1 MPGTR
6 SLLAGVLPAL
16 ALALTSTVAAAQS
29 ASDSCPPPKA
39 HAVDTVTDYFGTR
52 VADPYRWLENTD
64 SPETRAWVD
73 SENCV
78 TFRYL
83 AAIPERARI
92 LDRLT
97 KLWNYERFGLPG
109 REGGKYVYTRNDGLQ
124 NQSVYY
130 WQPSLD
136 ATPQV
141 LIDPNTLSSDGTVA
155 LSTWDISDDGRY
167 FGYGTAAAG
176 SDWNEFHVRSFTA
189 GRDLPDHLK
198 WIKFSGLSWTHDNA
212 GFFYSRYPQ
221 PAGNVLRAVV
231 KNQKLYYHRLGTAQA
246 ADRLVYARPAQPD
259 WGLGGGVTEDGRY
272 LIIGVSLGT
281 DSRNRVYY
289 MDLASARHPRVHGRV
304 ARLLDDFDATYDFVG
319 NLGPLF
325 YFRTNLGA
333 PRAKLIAIDTR
344 HPARSAWREVIPQG
358 QDVLESVSLIGGR
371 LVANYMQEAHSRL
384 AVFDT
389 AGTRVADIALP
400 TLGAVSGISGRADGP
415 EMFYD
420 FTSFLYP
427 TTIFRYDV
435 ATGQGAVWKAP
446 HLDFDPSRY
455 ETQQV
460 FYRSKDG
467 TRVPMFLTYRKGIA
481 RDSSNPVYLTA
492 YGGFDINMLPSFSV
506 VNAVWLEMGGVLA
519 IPNLRGGGEYGEEW
533 HEAGM
538 HEKKQNVFDDF
549 IAAAEYLIHEG
560 WTRTSKLA
568 VGGGSNGGLLIG
580 AVENQRPDLFGATL
594 PAVGVMDMLRFQKF
608 TVGWA
613 WVTEYGSS
621 DSASQF
627 PYLFRYSPL
636 QNIRP
641 GTRYPPTLV
650 TTADHDDR
658 VVPGHSFK
666 YAATLQ
672 ADQAGPAPIL
682 IRIET
687 RAGHGG
693 GMPVSKQIELNA
705 DRWAFL
711 VRNLG
716 MTVPSSQ

>member
-1 MPGTR
+1 MTG
-6 SLLAGVLPAL
+6 SKLQLAMALFALVAIPAL
-16 ALALTSTVAAAQS
+16 ARAQAA
-29 ASDSCPPPKA
+29 DSCPLPKA
-39 HAVDTVTDYFGTR
+39 HTVDTVTNYFGTEVR
-52 VADPYRWLENTD
+52 DPYRWLENTD
-64 SPETRAWVD
+64 SPETKAWVD

-78 TFRYL
+78 TFHYL

-97 KLWNYERFGLPG
+97 KLWNYERFGVPS
-109 REGGKYVYTRNDGLQ
+109 RDGGKYIYSRNDGLQ
-124 NQSVYY
+124 NQSVVY
-130 WQPSLD
+130 WLPRLD
-136 ATPQV
+136 APPRV
-141 LIDPNTLSSDGTVA
+141 LIDPNTLSKDGTVA
-155 LSTWDISDDGRY
+155 LTSADVSHDGRY

-176 SDWNEFHVRSFTA
+176 SDWNEFHVRSFAT
-189 GRDLPDHLK
+189 GRDLSDHLK

-212 GFFYSRYPQ
+212 GFFYSRYPE
-221 PAGNVLRAVV
+221 PSGDALRAVV
-231 KNQKLYYHRLGTAQA
+231 KDQKLYYHRLGTAQA
-246 ADRLVYARPAQPD
+246 ADRLVYARPDHPD

-289 MDLASARHPRVHGRV
+289 MDLGSARHPRVHGTV
-304 ARLLDDFDATYDFVG
+304 VQLLDDFDATYDFVG
-319 NLGPLF
+319 NLGPVF

-344 HPARSAWREVIPQG
+344 HPERSAWREIIPQG
-358 QDVLESVSLIGGR
+358 QDVLESISLIGGR
-371 LVANYMQEAHSRL
+371 FVAGYMHDAHSAL
-384 AVFDT
+384 AVYDT
-389 AGTRVADIALP
+389 AGAKVAYIALP
-400 TLGAVSGISGRADGP
+400 TLGAVSGISGRADSP
-415 EMFYD
+415 EMFYA

-427 TTIFRYDV
+427 TTIFRYDI

-446 HLDFDPSRY
+446 HLDFDASKY
-455 ETQQV
+455 ETRQV
-460 FYRSKDG
+460 FYTSKDG
-467 TRVPMFLTYRKGIA
+467 TQVPMFLTYRKGLQ
-481 RDSSNPVYLTA
+481 RDGSNPVYLTA
-492 YGGFDINMLPSFSV
+492 YGGFDINTLPSFSV

-519 IPNLRGGGEYGEEW
+519 EPNLRGGGEYGEEW
-533 HEAGM
+533 HQAGM

-549 IAAAEYLIHEG
+549 IAAAEYLVHER
-560 WTRTSKLA
+560 WTSTPKLA
-568 VGGGSNGGLLIG
+568 VGGASNGGLLIG
-580 AVENQRPDLFGATL
+580 AVEDQRPDLFGATL
-594 PAVGVMDMLRFQKF
+594 PAVGVMDMLRFNKF
-608 TVGWA
+608 TIGWA

-627 PYLFRYSPL
+627 PYLYKYSPL

-641 GTRYPPTLV
+641 GTHYPPTLV

-666 YAATLQ
+666 YAATMQ

-682 IRIET
+682 IRVET

-711 VRNLG
+711 VKNLG
-716 MTVPSSQ
+716 MTLPN

>member
-1 MPGTR
+1 MTG
-6 SLLAGVLPAL
+6 SKLQLAITLCALVGAPVL
-16 ALALTSTVAAAQS
+16 AQ
-29 ASDSCPPPKA
+29 AQAPDSCPLPKA
-39 HAVDTVTDYFGTR
+39 RTVDTVTNYFGTEVR
-52 VADPYRWLENTD
+52 DPYRWLESTD
-64 SPETRAWVD
+64 SPETKAWVD

-78 TFRYL
+78 TFHYL
-83 AAIPERARI
+83 ASIPQRAWIRE
-92 LDRLT
+92 RLT
-97 KLWNYERFGLPG
+97 KLWNYERYGVPS
-109 REGGKYVYTRNDGLQ
+109 REGGKYIYSRNDGLQ
-124 NQSVYY
+124 NQSVMY
-130 WQPSLD
+130 WQPRLD
-136 ATPQV
+136 AAPRV
-141 LIDPNTLSSDGTVA
+141 LIDPNALSRDGTVA
-155 LSTWDISDDGRY
+155 LSTWDVSHDGRY

-176 SDWNEFHVRSFTA
+176 SDWNEFHVRSFAT

-198 WIKFSGLSWTHDNA
+198 WIKFSGLSWTHDNR

-231 KNQKLYYHRLGTAQA
+231 KNQKLYYHRLGTPQS
-246 ADRLVYARPAQPD
+246 ADRLVYERPDQPD
-259 WGLGGGVTEDGRY
+259 WGLGGRVTEDGRY
-272 LIIGVSLGT
+272 LIIHVSFGT

-289 MDLASARHPRVHGRV
+289 MDLGSARHPRVHGTV
-304 ARLLDDFDATYDFVG
+304 VRLLDDFDATYDFVG
-319 NLGPLF
+319 NLGPVF

-344 HPARSAWREVIPQG
+344 HPERSAWREIVPQG
-358 QDVLESVSLIGGR
+358 ADVLERIALIGGR
-371 LVANYMQEAHSRL
+371 FVANYMHDAHSVL
-384 AVFDT
+384 EVYDT
-389 AGTRVADIALP
+389 AGAKVADIALP
-400 TLGAVSGISGRADGP
+400 TLGAVGGISGRADSP

-446 HLDFDPSRY
+446 HLAFDASRY

-460 FYRSKDG
+460 FYSSKDG

-492 YGGFDINMLPSFSV
+492 YGGFDINTLPSFSV

-519 IPNLRGGGEYGEEW
+519 VPNLRGGGEYGEEW

-549 IAAAEYLIHEG
+549 VAAAEYLIREG
-560 WTRTSKLA
+560 WTRTPKLA
-568 VGGGSNGGLLIG
+568 IGGASNGGLLIG
-580 AVENQRPDLFGATL
+580 AVEDQRPDLFGATL

-608 TVGWA
+608 TIGWA

-627 PYLFRYSPL
+627 PYLYRYSPL

-641 GTRYPPTLV
+641 GVHYPPTLV

-672 ADQAGPAPIL
+672 ADQGGPAPIL
-682 IRIET
+682 IRVET

-693 GMPVSKQIELNA
+693 GMPTDKQIELSA

-711 VRNLG
+711 AKNLG
-716 MTVPSSQ
+716 MTLPSP

>member
-1 MPGTR
+1 MTG
-6 SLLAGVLPAL
+6 SKLQLAMALFALVAIPAL
-16 ALALTSTVAAAQS
+16 ARAQAA
-29 ASDSCPPPKA
+29 DSCPLPKA
-39 HAVDTVTDYFGTR
+39 HTVDTVTNYFGTEVR
-52 VADPYRWLENTD
+52 DPYRWLENTD
-64 SPETRAWVD
+64 SPETKAWVD

-78 TFRYL
+78 TFHYL

-97 KLWNYERFGLPG
+97 KLWNYERFGVPS
-109 REGGKYVYTRNDGLQ
+109 RDGGKYIYSRNDGLQ
-124 NQSVYY
+124 NQSVVY
-130 WQPSLD
+130 WLPRLD
-136 ATPQV
+136 APPRV
-141 LIDPNTLSSDGTVA
+141 LIDPNTLSKDGTVA
-155 LSTWDISDDGRY
+155 LTSADVSHDGRY

-176 SDWNEFHVRSFTA
+176 SDWNEFHVRSFAT
-189 GRDLPDHLK
+189 GRDLSDHLK

-212 GFFYSRYPQ
+212 GFFYSRYPE
-221 PAGNVLRAVV
+221 PSGDALRAVV
-231 KNQKLYYHRLGTAQA
+231 KDQKLYYHRLGTAQA
-246 ADRLVYARPAQPD
+246 ADRLVYARPDHPD

-289 MDLASARHPRVHGRV
+289 MDLGSARHPRVHGTV
-304 ARLLDDFDATYDFVG
+304 VQLLDDFDATYDFVG
-319 NLGPLF
+319 NLGPVF

-344 HPARSAWREVIPQG
+344 HPERSAWREIIPQG
-358 QDVLESVSLIGGR
+358 QDVLESISLIGGR
-371 LVANYMQEAHSRL
+371 FVAGYMHDAHSAL
-384 AVFDT
+384 AVYDT
-389 AGTRVADIALP
+389 AGAKVAYIALP
-400 TLGAVSGISGRADGP
+400 TLGAVSGISGRADSP
-415 EMFYD
+415 EMFYA

-427 TTIFRYDV
+427 TTIFRYDI

-446 HLDFDPSRY
+446 HLDFDASKY

-460 FYRSKDG
+460 FYTSKDG
-467 TRVPMFLTYRKGIA
+467 TQVPMFLTFRKGLQ
-481 RDSSNPVYLTA
+481 RDGSNPVYLTA
-492 YGGFDINMLPSFSV
+492 YGGFDINTLPSFSV

-519 IPNLRGGGEYGEEW
+519 EPNLRGGGEYGEEW
-533 HEAGM
+533 HQAGM
-538 HEKKQNVFDDF
+538 HEHKQNVFDDF
-549 IAAAEYLIHEG
+549 IAAAEYLVHER
-560 WTRTSKLA
+560 WTSTPKLA
-568 VGGGSNGGLLIG
+568 VGGASNGGLLIG
-580 AVENQRPDLFGATL
+580 AVEDQRPDLFGATL
-594 PAVGVMDMLRFQKF
+594 PAVGVMDMLRFNKF
-608 TVGWA
+608 TIGWA

-627 PYLFRYSPL
+627 PYLYKYSPL

-641 GTRYPPTLV
+641 GTHYPPTLV

-666 YAATLQ
+666 YAATMQ

-682 IRIET
+682 IRVET

-711 VRNLG
+711 VKNLG
-716 MTVPSSQ
+716 MTLPN

>member
-1 MPGTR
+1 MTG
-6 SLLAGVLPAL
+6 SKLQLAIALFALAGAPAL
-16 ALALTSTVAAAQS
+16 ARAQ
-29 ASDSCPPPKA
+29 APDSCPLPKA
-39 HAVDTVTDYFGTR
+39 HTVDTMTSYFGTAVR
-52 VADPYRWLENTD
+52 DPYRWLENTD
-64 SPETRAWVD
+64 SPETKAWVD

-97 KLWNYERFGLPG
+97 KLWNYERFGVPS
-109 REGGKYVYTRNDGLQ
+109 REGGKYLYSRNDGLQ
-124 NQSVYY
+124 NQSVVY
-130 WQPSLD
+130 WLPRLD
-136 ATPQV
+136 AAARV
-141 LIDPNTLSSDGTVA
+141 LIDPNTLSKDGTVA
-155 LSTWDISDDGRY
+155 LSTWDVSHDGRY
-167 FGYGTAAAG
+167 LGYGTAAAG
-176 SDWNEFHVRSFTA
+176 SDWNEFHVRSFA
-189 GRDLPDHLK
+189 SGRDLSDHLK

-212 GFFYSRYPQ
+212 GFFYSRYPE
-221 PAGNVLRAVV
+221 PAGDALRAVV
-231 KNQKLYYHRLGTAQA
+231 MNQKLYYHRLATAQA
-246 ADRLVYARPAQPD
+246 ADRLVYARPDHPD
-259 WGLGGGVTEDGRY
+259 WGIGGGVTEDGHY

-289 MDLASARHPRVHGRV
+289 MDLGSTRHPRVHGTV
-304 ARLLDDFDATYDFVG
+304 IRLLDDFDATYDFVG
-319 NLGPLF
+319 NIGPVF

-344 HPARSAWREVIPQG
+344 HPERSAWREIVPQG
-358 QDVLESVSLIGGR
+358 ADVLESIALIGGR
-371 LVANYMQEAHSRL
+371 FVANVMHDAHSAL
-384 AVFDT
+384 AVYDT
-389 AGTRVADIALP
+389 AGTKVADVPLP
-400 TLGAVSGISGRADGP
+400 TLGAVGGISGRADSP

-446 HLDFDPSRY
+446 HLDFDASRY
-455 ETQQV
+455 ETRQV
-460 FYRSKDG
+460 FYNSKDG
-467 TRVPMFLTYRKGIA
+467 TRVPMYLTYRKGLQ

-519 IPNLRGGGEYGEEW
+519 EPTLRGGGEYGEEW

-538 HEKKQNVFDDF
+538 HEHKQNVFDDF
-549 IAAAEYLIHEG
+549 IAAAEYLIREG
-560 WTRTSKLA
+560 WTRTAKLA
-568 VGGGSNGGLLIG
+568 VGGASNGGLLIG
-580 AVENQRPDLFGATL
+580 AVEDQRPDLFAATL
-594 PAVGVMDMLRFQKF
+594 PAVGVMDMLRFHKF
-608 TVGWA
+608 TIGWA

-627 PYLFRYSPL
+627 PYLYKYSPL

-641 GTRYPPTLV
+641 GVRYPPTLV

-666 YAATLQ
+666 YTATLQ
-672 ADQAGPAPIL
+672 ADQSAPAPIL
-682 IRIET
+682 IRVET

-716 MTVPSSQ
+716 MTLPN

>member
-1 MPGTR
+1 MTG
-6 SLLAGVLPAL
+6 SKLQLAMALFALVAIPAL
-16 ALALTSTVAAAQS
+16 ARAQAA
-29 ASDSCPPPKA
+29 DSCPLPKA
-39 HAVDTVTDYFGTR
+39 HTVDTVTNYFGTEVR
-52 VADPYRWLENTD
+52 DPYRWLENTD
-64 SPETRAWVD
+64 SPETKAWVD

-78 TFRYL
+78 TFHYL

-97 KLWNYERFGLPG
+97 KLWNYERFGVPS
-109 REGGKYVYTRNDGLQ
+109 RDGGKYIYSRNDGLQ
-124 NQSVYY
+124 NQSVVY
-130 WQPSLD
+130 WLPRLD
-136 ATPQV
+136 APPRV
-141 LIDPNTLSSDGTVA
+141 LIDPNTLSKDGTVA
-155 LSTWDISDDGRY
+155 LTSADVSHDGRY

-176 SDWNEFHVRSFTA
+176 SDWNEFHVRSFAT
-189 GRDLPDHLK
+189 GRDLSDHLK

-212 GFFYSRYPQ
+212 GFFYSRYPE
-221 PAGNVLRAVV
+221 PSGDALRAVV
-231 KNQKLYYHRLGTAQA
+231 KDQKLYYHRLGTAQA
-246 ADRLVYARPAQPD
+246 ADRLVYARPDHPD

-289 MDLASARHPRVHGRV
+289 MDLGSARHPRVHGTV
-304 ARLLDDFDATYDFVG
+304 VQLLDDFDATYDFVG
-319 NLGPLF
+319 NLGPVF

-344 HPARSAWREVIPQG
+344 HPERSAWREIIPQG
-358 QDVLESVSLIGGR
+358 QDVLESISLIGGR
-371 LVANYMQEAHSRL
+371 FVAGYMHDAHSAL
-384 AVFDT
+384 AVYDT
-389 AGTRVADIALP
+389 AGAKVAYIALP
-400 TLGAVSGISGRADGP
+400 TLGAVSGISGRADSP
-415 EMFYD
+415 EMFYA

-427 TTIFRYDV
+427 TTIFRYDI

-446 HLDFDPSRY
+446 HLDFDASKY
-455 ETQQV
+455 ETRQV
-460 FYRSKDG
+460 FYTSKDG
-467 TRVPMFLTYRKGIA
+467 TQVPMFLTFRKGLQ
-481 RDSSNPVYLTA
+481 RDVSNPVYLTA
-492 YGGFDINMLPSFSV
+492 YGGFDINTLPSFSV

-519 IPNLRGGGEYGEEW
+519 EPNLRGGGEYGEEW
-533 HEAGM
+533 HQAGM

-549 IAAAEYLIHEG
+549 IAAAEYLVHER
-560 WTRTSKLA
+560 WTSTPKLA
-568 VGGGSNGGLLIG
+568 VGGASNGGLLIG
-580 AVENQRPDLFGATL
+580 AVEDQRPDLFGATL
-594 PAVGVMDMLRFQKF
+594 PAVGVMDMLRFNKF
-608 TVGWA
+608 TIGWA

-627 PYLFRYSPL
+627 PYLYKYSPL

-641 GTRYPPTLV
+641 GTHYPPTLV

-666 YAATLQ
+666 YAATMQ

-682 IRIET
+682 IRVET

-711 VRNLG
+711 VKNLG
-716 MTVPSSQ
+716 MTLPN

>member
-1 MPGTR
+1 MTGSKTH
-6 SLLAGVLPAL
+6 LAIALMALAGAPTL
-16 ALALTSTVAAAQS
+16 AHAQAA
-29 ASDSCPPPKA
+29 DSCPLPKA
-39 HAVDTVTDYFGTR
+39 HTVDTVTNYFGTM

-64 SPETRAWVD
+64 SPETKAWVD

-78 TFRYL
+78 TFHYL

-97 KLWNYERFGLPG
+97 KLWNYERFGVPS
-109 REGGKYVYTRNDGLQ
+109 REGGKYIYSRNDGLQ
-124 NQSVYY
+124 NQSVVY
-130 WQPSLD
+130 WLPRLD
-136 ATPQV
+136 APPRV
-141 LIDPNTLSSDGTVA
+141 LIDPNTLSKDGTVA
-155 LSTWDISDDGRY
+155 LTSSDVSHDGRY

-176 SDWNEFHVRSFTA
+176 SDWNEFHVRSFAT
-189 GRDLPDHLK
+189 GRDLSDHLK
-198 WIKFSGLSWTHDNA
+198 WIKFSGLFWTHDNA
-212 GFFYSRYPQ
+212 GFFYSRYPE
-221 PAGNVLRAVV
+221 PSGDALRAIV
-231 KNQKLYYHRLGTAQA
+231 KDQKLYYHRLGTAQA
-246 ADRLVYARPAQPD
+246 ADRLVYERPDHPD

-289 MDLASARHPRVHGRV
+289 MDLGSARHPKTRGTVV
-304 ARLLDDFDATYDFVG
+304 QLLDDFDATYDFVG
-319 NLGPLF
+319 NLGPVF

-344 HPARSAWREVIPQG
+344 HPERSAWREIIPQG
-358 QDVLESVSLIGGR
+358 ADVLESVALIGGR
-371 LVANYMQEAHSRL
+371 FVADYMHDAYSVL
-384 AVFDT
+384 AVYDT
-389 AGTRVADIALP
+389 AGAKVADIALP
-400 TLGAVSGISGRADGP
+400 TLGAVSGISGRADSP
-415 EMFYD
+415 EMFYA

-446 HLDFDPSRY
+446 HIDFDASKY
-455 ETQQV
+455 ETRQV
-460 FYRSKDG
+460 FYNSKDG

-481 RDSSNPVYLTA
+481 RDGSNPVYLTA
-492 YGGFDINMLPSFSV
+492 YGGFDINTLPSFSV

-519 IPNLRGGGEYGEEW
+519 EPNLRGGGEYGEEW

-549 IAAAEYLIHEG
+549 IAAAEYLVHER
-560 WTRTSKLA
+560 WTSTPKLA
-568 VGGGSNGGLLIG
+568 VGGASNGGLLIG
-580 AVENQRPDLFGATL
+580 AVEDQRPDLFGATL
-594 PAVGVMDMLRFQKF
+594 PAVGVMDMLRFHKF
-608 TVGWA
+608 TIGWA

-627 PYLFRYSPL
+627 PYLYKYSPL

-641 GTRYPPTLV
+641 GTHYPPTLV

-666 YAATLQ
+666 YAATMQ

-682 IRIET
+682 IRVET

-711 VRNLG
+711 VKNLG
-716 MTVPSSQ
+716 MTLPN

>member
-1 MPGTR
+1 MTG
-6 SLLAGVLPAL
+6 SKLQLAMALFALVGAPAL
-16 ALALTSTVAAAQS
+16 ARAQAA
-29 ASDSCPPPKA
+29 DSCPLPRA
-39 HAVDTVTDYFGTR
+39 RTVDTVTNYFGTT

-64 SPETRAWVD
+64 SPETKAWVD

-78 TFRYL
+78 TFHYL
-83 AAIPERARI
+83 GAIPERARI
-92 LDRLT
+92 LGRLT
-97 KLWNYERFGLPG
+97 KLWNYERFGVPS
-109 REGGKYVYTRNDGLQ
+109 RAGGKYIYSRNDGLQ
-124 NQSVYY
+124 NQSVVY
-130 WQPSLD
+130 WLPRLD
-136 ATPQV
+136 APARV
-141 LIDPNTLSSDGTVA
+141 LVDPNTLSKDGTVA
-155 LSTWDISDDGRY
+155 LSTWDVSHDGRY

-176 SDWNEFHVRSFTA
+176 SDWNEFHVRSFAT
-189 GRDLPDHLK
+189 GHDLSDHLK
-198 WIKFSGLSWTHDNA
+198 WIKFSGLSWTHDNT

-221 PAGNVLRAVV
+221 PSGDALRAVV
-231 KNQKLYYHRLGTAQA
+231 QNQKLYYHRLGTAQS
-246 ADRLVYARPAQPD
+246 ADRLVYERTDHPD
-259 WGLGGGVTEDGRY
+259 WGIGGGVTEDGRY
-272 LIIGVSLGT
+272 LIVGVSLGT

-289 MDLASARHPRVHGRV
+289 MDLGSARRPRVHGTV
-304 ARLLDDFDATYDFVG
+304 VRLLDEFDATYAFVG
-319 NLGPLF
+319 NIGPLF
-325 YFRTNLGA
+325 YFRTNLAA
-333 PRAKLIAIDTR
+333 PRSRLIAIDTR
-344 HPARSAWREVIPQG
+344 HPERSAWREIVPQG
-358 QDVLESVSLIGGR
+358 ADVLDGVALIGGR
-371 LVANYMQEAHSRL
+371 FVTNYMHDAHSVL
-384 AVFDT
+384 AVYDT
-389 AGTRVADIALP
+389 AGTKVADVPLP
-400 TLGAVSGISGRADGP
+400 TLGAVGGISGRADSP

-427 TTIFRYDV
+427 MTIFRYDV
-435 ATGQGAVWKAP
+435 ATGQGAVWKTP
-446 HLDFDPSRY
+446 RIDFDASKY
-455 ETQQV
+455 ETRQV
-460 FYRSKDG
+460 FYASKDG
-467 TRVPMFLTYRKGIA
+467 TRVPMYLTYRKGIQ

-492 YGGFDINMLPSFSV
+492 YGGFDINILPSFSI

-549 IAAAEYLIHEG
+549 IAAAEYLIREG
-560 WTRTSKLA
+560 WTRTSRLA

-594 PAVGVMDMLRFQKF
+594 PAVGVMDMLRFHKF
-608 TVGWA
+608 TIGWA

-627 PYLFRYSPL
+627 PYLYKYSPL

-641 GTRYPPTLV
+641 GMHYPPTLV

-666 YAATLQ
+666 YTATLQ
-672 ADQAGPAPIL
+672 ADQAGAAPIL
-682 IRIET
+682 IRVET

-716 MTVPSSQ
+716 MRLPSP

>member
-1 MPGTR
+1 MTG
-6 SLLAGVLPAL
+6 SKLQLAMALFALVAIPAL
-16 ALALTSTVAAAQS
+16 ARAQAA
-29 ASDSCPPPKA
+29 DSCPLPKA
-39 HAVDTVTDYFGTR
+39 HTVDTVTNYFGTEVR
-52 VADPYRWLENTD
+52 DPYRWLENTD
-64 SPETRAWVD
+64 SPETKAWVD

-78 TFRYL
+78 TFHYL

-97 KLWNYERFGLPG
+97 KLWNYERFGVPS
-109 REGGKYVYTRNDGLQ
+109 RDGGKYIYSRNDGLQ
-124 NQSVYY
+124 NQSVVY
-130 WQPSLD
+130 WLPRLD
-136 ATPQV
+136 APPRV
-141 LIDPNTLSSDGTVA
+141 LIDPNTLSKDGTVA
-155 LSTWDISDDGRY
+155 LTSADVSHDGRY

-176 SDWNEFHVRSFTA
+176 SDWNEFHVRSFAT
-189 GRDLPDHLK
+189 GRDLSDHLK

-212 GFFYSRYPQ
+212 GFFYSRYPE
-221 PAGNVLRAVV
+221 PSGDALRAVV
-231 KNQKLYYHRLGTAQA
+231 KDQKLYYHRLGTAQA
-246 ADRLVYARPAQPD
+246 ADRLVYARPDHPD

-289 MDLASARHPRVHGRV
+289 MDLGSARHPRVHGTV
-304 ARLLDDFDATYDFVG
+304 VQLLDDFDATYDFVG
-319 NLGPLF
+319 NLGPVF

-344 HPARSAWREVIPQG
+344 HPERSAWREIIPQG
-358 QDVLESVSLIGGR
+358 QDVLESISLIGGR
-371 LVANYMQEAHSRL
+371 FVAGYMHDAHSAL
-384 AVFDT
+384 AVYDT
-389 AGTRVADIALP
+389 AGAKVAYIALP
-400 TLGAVSGISGRADGP
+400 TLGAVSGISGRADSP
-415 EMFYD
+415 EMFYA

-427 TTIFRYDV
+427 TTIFRYDI

-446 HLDFDPSRY
+446 HLDFDASKY
-455 ETQQV
+455 ETRQV
-460 FYRSKDG
+460 FYTSKDG
-467 TRVPMFLTYRKGIA
+467 TQVPMFLTFRKGLQ
-481 RDSSNPVYLTA
+481 RDGSNPVYLTA
-492 YGGFDINMLPSFSV
+492 YGGFDINTLPSFSV

-519 IPNLRGGGEYGEEW
+519 EPNLRGGGEYGEEW
-533 HEAGM
+533 HQAGM

-549 IAAAEYLIHEG
+549 IAAAEYLVHER
-560 WTRTSKLA
+560 WTSTPKLA
-568 VGGGSNGGLLIG
+568 VGGASNGGLLIG
-580 AVENQRPDLFGATL
+580 AVEDQRPDLFGATL
-594 PAVGVMDMLRFQKF
+594 PAVGVMDMLRFNKF
-608 TVGWA
+608 TIGWA

-627 PYLFRYSPL
+627 PYLYKYSPL

-641 GTRYPPTLV
+641 GTHYPPTLV

-666 YAATLQ
+666 YAATMQ

-682 IRIET
+682 IRVET

-711 VRNLG
+711 VKNLG
-716 MTVPSSQ
+716 MTLPN